1 MATEPSGGDRLRTD
15 ADDGALV
22 LRAAAAFCSAASL
35 AADAAVGA
43 NAELRTVGGFVD
55 SRAGFVVSNFCVAT
69 DFAFAAAVVGR
80 DFGTV
85 DVDADADVDVDATAG
100 VRALEDA
107 GAVFVAVVVDFARD
121 ELDAALR
128 AGLLGANAGEG
139 SGDVVLDFDEGRERV
154 FPDLLVATDLV
165 LLLVKADLVGDLG
178 AGAPLTVLDFDFGSS
193 LVGFA

>member
-15 ADDGALV
+15 ADDGALA
-22 LRAAAAFCSAASL
+22 LRAAAAFCSAVSL
-35 AADAAVGA
+35 AADAVVDA

-55 SRAGFVVSNFCVAT
+55 SRAGFVVSDFCVAT
-69 DFAFAAAVVGR
+69 DFAFDAAVVGR

-85 DVDADADVDVDATAG
+85 DADVDADATAG

-107 GAVFVAVVVDFARD
+107 GAVFVVVVVDFARD
-121 ELDAALR
+121 EELELDAALR
-128 AGLLGANAGEG
+128 AGLLGASAGEG
-139 SGDVVLDFDEGRERV
+139 SGDAVLDFDEGRERV